1 MSPKRIIF
9 VATGI
14 FAGIG
19 ILVSIVIIAI
29 NGGFSG
35 ANEGGPSIFNPPTS
49 KDLWTLGSNIAD
61 GMNLTYSL
69 TSNTGD
75 DKANLIDSI
84 VSMRFHNMGD
94 KWNIDFKIQ
103 NGSNNNNNA
112 SEIHANISKNQ
123 LLMTDPITE
132 KDNKFLQPLEA
143 SVLAIR
149 DIAREPKY
157 LVVGAVWDKIFTG
170 SNTIDAK
177 IQSKD
182 TISTPAGMYD
192 VFSLQYKVGNSSST
206 IYINKDFPLPIKA
219 QVYGENGNLLY
230 DYELQSI
237 SR

>member
-1 MSPKRIIF
+1 
-9 VATGI
+9 
-14 FAGIG
+14 
-19 ILVSIVIIAI
+19 
-29 NGGFSG
+29 
-35 ANEGGPSIFNPPTS
+35 
-49 KDLWTLGSNIAD
+49 
-61 GMNLTYSL
+61 
-69 TSNTGD
+69 
-75 DKANLIDSI
+75 
-84 VSMRFHNMGD
+84 HNMGE

-103 NGSNNNNNA
+103 NGSNSNA

-132 KDNKFLQPLEA
+132 KDNKFLQPIEA

-182 TISTPAGMYD
+182 SISTPAGMYD
-192 VFSLQYKVGNSSST
+192 VFSLQYKVGNSSSI
-206 IYINKDFPLPIKA
+206 IYINKDLPLPVKA

>member
-19 ILVSIVIIAI
+19 ILVSVVIIAI

-35 ANEGGPSIFNPPTS
+35 EGPSILNPPTS

-75 DKANLIDSI
+75 DKANLTDSI
-84 VSMRFHNMGD
+84 VSMRFHNMGE

-103 NGSNNNNNA
+103 NGSNNNNV

-132 KDNKFLQPLEA
+132 KDNKFLQPIEA

-182 TISTPAGMYD
+182 TISTPAGIYD
-192 VFSLQYKVGNSSST
+192 VFSLQYKVGNSSSI
-206 IYINKDFPLPIKA
+206 IYINKDLPLPVKA
-219 QVYGENGNLLY
+219 QVYDENGNLLY
-230 DYELQSI
+230 DYELQSV

>member
-1 MSPKRIIF
+1 MTPKRIIF
-9 VATGI
+9 LASGI

-19 ILVSIVIIAI
+19 ILVSVVIIAI

-35 ANEGGPSIFNPPTS
+35 AGPSIFNPPTS

-61 GMNLTYSL
+61 GLNLTYSL
-69 TSNTGD
+69 TSSTAD

-84 VSMRFHNMGD
+84 VSMRFHNMGE
-94 KWNIDFKIQ
+94 KWNIDFRIQ

-112 SEIHANISKNQ
+112 SEIHADYSKNQ
-123 LLMTDPITE
+123 LLRTDPITE
-132 KDNKFLQPLEA
+132 QDNKFLQPVEA

-182 TISTPAGMYD
+182 TISTPAGKYD
-192 VFSLQYKVGNSSST
+192 IYSLQYKVGNSLST
-206 IYINKDFPLPIKA
+206 IYINKDLPLPIKA
-219 QVYGENGNLLY
+219 QVYGDNGKLLY
-230 DYELQSI
+230 YYELQSI

>member
-1 MSPKRIIF
+1 MSPIRIIF
-9 VATGI
+9 VAAGI

-19 ILVSIVIIAI
+19 ILVSVVIIAI

-35 ANEGGPSIFNPPTS
+35 EGPSIFNPPTS

-75 DKANLIDSI
+75 DKANLTDST
-84 VSMRFHNMGD
+84 VSMRFHNMGE

-103 NGSNNNNNA
+103 NGSNSNA

-132 KDNKFLQPLEA
+132 QDNKFLQPVEA
-143 SVLAIR
+143 SILAIR

-192 VFSLQYKVGNSSST
+192 VFSLQYKVGNSSSI
-206 IYINKDFPLPIKA
+206 IYINKDLPLPIKA

>member
-19 ILVSIVIIAI
+19 ILVSVVIIAI

-35 ANEGGPSIFNPPTS
+35 EGPSILNPPTS

-75 DKANLIDSI
+75 DKANLTDSI
-84 VSMRFHNMGD
+84 VSMRFHNMGE

-132 KDNKFLQPLEA
+132 KDNKFLQPVEA

-206 IYINKDFPLPIKA
+206 IYINKDLPLPIKA

>member
-35 ANEGGPSIFNPPTS
+35 EGPSILNPPTS

-75 DKANLIDSI
+75 DKANLTDSI

-206 IYINKDFPLPIKA
+206 IYINKDLPLPIKA

>member
-1 MSPKRIIF
+1 MSPKRTIF

-14 FAGIG
+14 FAGVG
-19 ILVSIVIIAI
+19 ILVSVVIIAI

-35 ANEGGPSIFNPPTS
+35 AGPSIFNPPTS

-69 TSNTGD
+69 TSSIGN

-84 VSMRFHNMGD
+84 VTMRFHNMGD

-103 NGSNNNNNA
+103 NGSNNNNVT
-112 SEIHANISKNQ
+112 EIHANFSKNQ
-123 LLMTDPITE
+123 LLMTNPITE
-132 KDNKFLQPLEA
+132 QDNKFLQPVEA

-182 TISTPAGMYD
+182 SISTPAGRYD
-192 VFSLQYKVGNSSST
+192 VFSLQYKIGNSLST
-206 IYINKDFPLPIKA
+206 IYIDKDLPLPIKA
-219 QVYGENGNLLY
+219 QVYGENGTLLY

>member
-1 MSPKRIIF
+1 
-9 VATGI
+9 
-14 FAGIG
+14 
-19 ILVSIVIIAI
+19 
-29 NGGFSG
+29 
-35 ANEGGPSIFNPPTS
+35 
-49 KDLWTLGSNIAD
+49 
-61 GMNLTYSL
+61 MNLTYTV
-69 TSNTGD
+69 TSTTGD
-75 DKANLIDSI
+75 DRANLIDSI
-84 VSMRFHNMGD
+84 VSMRFHNRGE

-103 NGSNNNNNA
+103 NGSNSNA

-157 LVVGAVWDKIFTG
+157 LVVGAVWDKILTG

-192 VFSLQYKVGNSSST
+192 VFSLQYKVGNSSSI
-206 IYINKDFPLPIKA
+206 IYINKDLPLPIKA

>member
-1 MSPKRIIF
+1 MSPKRTIF
-9 VATGI
+9 IATGI

-19 ILVSIVIIAI
+19 ILASIVIIAI

-35 ANEGGPSIFNPPTS
+35 AGPSIFNPPTS
-49 KDLWTLGSNIAD
+49 KDLWTLGSNIVD
-61 GMNLTYSL
+61 GMNLTYSV
-69 TSNTGD
+69 TSSTGEA
-75 DKANLIDSI
+75 KANLIDSI

-94 KWNIDFKIQ
+94 KWNINFKIQ
-103 NGSNNNNNA
+103 NGSNNNNV
-112 SEIHANISKNQ
+112 SEIHASFSKNQ
-123 LLMTDPITE
+123 LLITDPITE
-132 KDNKFLQPLEA
+132 QDNKFLQPVEA

-182 TISTPAGMYD
+182 TISTPAGTYD
-192 VFSLQYKVGNSSST
+192 VFSLQYKVGNSLST
-206 IYINKDFPLPIKA
+206 IYINKDLPLPIKA
-219 QVYGENGNLLY
+219 QVYGENGTLLY

>member
-1 MSPKRIIF
+1 MSPKRTIF

-14 FAGIG
+14 FAGVG
-19 ILVSIVIIAI
+19 ILVSVVIIAI

-35 ANEGGPSIFNPPTS
+35 AGPSIFNPPTS

-69 TSNTGD
+69 TSSIGN

-103 NGSNNNNNA
+103 NGSNNNNV
-112 SEIHANISKNQ
+112 SKIHANFSKNQ
-123 LLMTDPITE
+123 LLMTNPITE
-132 KDNKFLQPLEA
+132 QDNKFLQPVEA

-206 IYINKDFPLPIKA
+206 IYINKDLPLPIKA
-219 QVYGENGNLLY
+219 QVYGENGTLLY

>member
-1 MSPKRIIF
+1 MTPKRIIF
-9 VATGI
+9 LASGTL
-14 FAGIG
+14 AAMG
-19 ILVSIVIIAI
+19 ILVSIVIIVI
-29 NGGFSG
+29 NGDFSG
-35 ANEGGPSIFNPPTS
+35 SGNGPSIFNPPTS

-61 GMNLTYSL
+61 GTNLTYSL
-69 TSNTGD
+69 TSSTVD

-103 NGSNNNNNA
+103 NGSNNDNNV
-112 SEIHANISKNQ
+112 SEIHVDYSKNQ
-123 LLMTDPITE
+123 LLRTDPITE
-132 KDNKFLQPLEA
+132 QHNKFLQPVEA

-170 SNTIDAK
+170 SNTIDKK

-182 TISTPAGMYD
+182 TISTPAGTYD
-192 VFSLQYKVGNSSST
+192 VFSLQYKVGNSLSI
-206 IYINKDFPLPIKA
+206 IYINKDLPLPIKA
-219 QVYGENGNLLY
+219 QVYGDNDKLLY
-230 DYELQSI
+230 EYELQSI

>member
-1 MSPKRIIF
+1 MSPKRTIF
-9 VATGI
+9 IATGI

-19 ILVSIVIIAI
+19 ILVSVVIIAI

-35 ANEGGPSIFNPPTS
+35 AGGPSIFNPPTS

-61 GMNLTYSL
+61 GMNLTYSV
-69 TSNTGD
+69 TSSTAD
-75 DKANLIDSI
+75 AKANLIDSI
-84 VSMRFHNMGD
+84 VSMRFHNMGE
-94 KWNIDFKIQ
+94 KWNIDFRIQ
-103 NGSNNNNNA
+103 NGSNNNNA
-112 SEIHANISKNQ
+112 SEIHTNYSKNQ
-123 LLMTDPITE
+123 LLRTDPITE
-132 KDNKFLQPLEA
+132 QDNKFLQPVEA

-182 TISTPAGMYD
+182 TISTPAGTYD
-192 VFSLQYKVGNSSST
+192 VYSLQYKVGNSLST
-206 IYINKDFPLPIKA
+206 IYINKDLPLPIKA
-219 QVYGENGNLLY
+219 QVYGDNNKLLY
-230 DYELQSI
+230 EYELQRI

>member
-19 ILVSIVIIAI
+19 ILVSVVIIAI

-35 ANEGGPSIFNPPTS
+35 EGPSLFNPPAS

-61 GMNLTYSL
+61 GMNLTYTV
-69 TSNTGD
+69 TSSPGD
-75 DKANLIDSI
+75 DRANLIDSI
-84 VSMRFHNMGD
+84 VSMRFHNMGE
-94 KWNIDFKIQ
+94 KWNVDFKIQ
-103 NGSNNNNNA
+103 NGSNNNNVT
-112 SEIHANISKNQ
+112 EIHANFSKNQ
-123 LLMTDPITE
+123 LLMTNPITE
-132 KDNKFLQPLEA
+132 QDNKFLQPVEA

-182 TISTPAGMYD
+182 SISTPAGRYD
-192 VFSLQYKVGNSSST
+192 VFSLQYKIGNSLST
-206 IYINKDFPLPIKA
+206 IYIDKDLPLPIKA
-219 QVYGENGNLLY
+219 QVYGENGTLLY

>member
-19 ILVSIVIIAI
+19 ILVSVVIIAI

-35 ANEGGPSIFNPPTS
+35 EGPSILNPPTS

-75 DKANLIDSI
+75 DKANLTDSI
-84 VSMRFHNMGD
+84 VSMRFHNMGE

-103 NGSNNNNNA
+103 NGSNNNNA

-132 KDNKFLQPLEA
+132 KDNKFLQPIEA

-192 VFSLQYKVGNSSST
+192 VFSLQYKVGNSSSI
-206 IYINKDFPLPIKA
+206 IYINKDLPLPIKA

>member
-19 ILVSIVIIAI
+19 ILVSVVIIAI

-35 ANEGGPSIFNPPTS
+35 EGPSILNPPTS

-75 DKANLIDSI
+75 DKANLTDSI
-84 VSMRFHNMGD
+84 VSMRFHNMGE

-103 NGSNNNNNA
+103 NGSNSNA

-206 IYINKDFPLPIKA
+206 IYINKDLPLPIKA

>member
-19 ILVSIVIIAI
+19 ILVSVVIIAI

-35 ANEGGPSIFNPPTS
+35 EGPSILNPPTS

-75 DKANLIDSI
+75 DKANLTDSI
-84 VSMRFHNMGD
+84 VSMRFHNMGE

-103 NGSNNNNNA
+103 NGSNNNNV

-132 KDNKFLQPLEA
+132 KDNKFLQPVEA

-192 VFSLQYKVGNSSST
+192 VFSLQYKVGNSSSI
-206 IYINKDFPLPIKA
+206 IYINKDLPLPIKA

>member
-35 ANEGGPSIFNPPTS
+35 EGPSILNPPTS

-75 DKANLIDSI
+75 DKANLTDSI
-84 VSMRFHNMGD
+84 VSMRFHNMGE

-103 NGSNNNNNA
+103 NGSNSNA

-132 KDNKFLQPLEA
+132 KDNKFLQPIEA

-182 TISTPAGMYD
+182 TISTPAGRYD
-192 VFSLQYKVGNSSST
+192 VFSLQYKVGNSSSI
-206 IYINKDFPLPIKA
+206 IYINKDLPLPIKA

>member
-19 ILVSIVIIAI
+19 ILVSVVIIAI

-35 ANEGGPSIFNPPTS
+35 EGPSILNPPTS

-132 KDNKFLQPLEA
+132 KDNKFLQPVEA

-206 IYINKDFPLPIKA
+206 IYINKDLPLPVKA

>member
-1 MSPKRIIF
+1 MSPKRTIF

-14 FAGIG
+14 FAGVG
-19 ILVSIVIIAI
+19 ILVSVVIIAI

-35 ANEGGPSIFNPPTS
+35 AGPSIFNPPTS

-61 GMNLTYSL
+61 GMNLTYTV
-69 TSNTGD
+69 TSSTGD
-75 DKANLIDSI
+75 DRANLIDSI
-84 VSMRFHNMGD
+84 VSMRFHDTGE

-103 NGSNNNNNA
+103 NGSNSNV
-112 SEIHANISKNQ
+112 SKIHANFSKNQ
-123 LLMTDPITE
+123 LLMTNPITE
-132 KDNKFLQPLEA
+132 QDNKLLQPVEA

-182 TISTPAGMYD
+182 SISTPAGIYD
-192 VFSLQYKVGNSSST
+192 VFSLQYKIGNSLST
-206 IYINKDFPLPIKA
+206 IYIDKDLPLPIKA
-219 QVYGENGNLLY
+219 QVYGENGTLLY

>member
-1 MSPKRIIF
+1 MSPKRTIF
-9 VATGI
+9 VASGI
-14 FAGIG
+14 FAGVG
-19 ILVSIVIIAI
+19 ILVSVVIIAI

-35 ANEGGPSIFNPPTS
+35 TNEGGPSIFNPPTS

-75 DKANLIDSI
+75 DKANLTDSI
-84 VSMRFHNMGD
+84 VSMRFHNMGE

-103 NGSNNNNNA
+103 NGSNNNNV

-132 KDNKFLQPLEA
+132 KDNKFLQPVEA

-170 SNTIDAK
+170 TNTIDAK

-182 TISTPAGMYD
+182 SISTPAGMYD

-206 IYINKDFPLPIKA
+206 IYINKDLPLPVKA

>member
-35 ANEGGPSIFNPPTS
+35 ANEGGPSIFNPPAS

-69 TSNTGD
+69 TSSIGN

-206 IYINKDFPLPIKA
+206 IYINKDLPLPVKA

>member
-14 FAGIG
+14 FAGVG
-19 ILVSIVIIAI
+19 ILVSVVIIAI

-35 ANEGGPSIFNPPTS
+35 AGPSIFNPPTS

-69 TSNTGD
+69 TSSIGN
-75 DKANLIDSI
+75 DKANFIDSI

-103 NGSNNNNNA
+103 NGSNNNNVT
-112 SEIHANISKNQ
+112 EIHANFSKNQ
-123 LLMTDPITE
+123 LLMTNPITE
-132 KDNKFLQPLEA
+132 QDNKFLQPVEA

-182 TISTPAGMYD
+182 SISTPAGRYD
-192 VFSLQYKVGNSSST
+192 VFSLQYKIGNSLST
-206 IYINKDFPLPIKA
+206 IYIDKDLPLPIKA
-219 QVYGENGNLLY
+219 QVYGENGTLLY

>member
-1 MSPKRIIF
+1 MSPIRIIF
-9 VATGI
+9 VAAGI

-19 ILVSIVIIAI
+19 ILVSVVIIAI

-35 ANEGGPSIFNPPTS
+35 EGPSILNPPTS

-75 DKANLIDSI
+75 DKANLTDSI
-84 VSMRFHNMGD
+84 VSMRFHNMGE
-94 KWNIDFKIQ
+94 KWNIYFKIQ
-103 NGSNNNNNA
+103 NGSNSNA

-132 KDNKFLQPLEA
+132 KDNKFLQPIEA

-157 LVVGAVWDKIFTG
+157 LVVGAVWDKIYTG

-206 IYINKDFPLPIKA
+206 IYINKGLPLPIKA

-230 DYELQSI
+230 D
-237 SR
+237 

>member
-19 ILVSIVIIAI
+19 ILVSVVIIAI

-35 ANEGGPSIFNPPTS
+35 EGPSIFNPPTS
-49 KDLWTLGSNIAD
+49 KDLWTLGSNIVD

-69 TSNTGD
+69 TSSTAD
-75 DKANLIDSI
+75 DKANLLDSI
-84 VSMRFHNMGD
+84 VSMRFSNMGE

-103 NGSNNNNNA
+103 NGSNNNNNV
-112 SEIHANISKNQ
+112 SEIHANVSKNQ
-123 LLMTDPITE
+123 LLSTNPITE
-132 KDNKFLQPLEA
+132 QDNKFLQPVEA
-143 SVLAIR
+143 SILAIR

-157 LVVGAVWDKIFTG
+157 LVVGAVWDRIFTG

-177 IQSKD
+177 IKSKD
-182 TISTPAGMYD
+182 TISTPAGSFD
-192 VFSLQYKVGNSSST
+192 VYSLQYKVGNSSST
-206 IYINKDFPLPIKA
+206 IYINKDLPLPIKA
-219 QVYGENGNLLY
+219 QVYGDNDKLLY
-230 DYELQSI
+230 EYELQSI

>member
-35 ANEGGPSIFNPPTS
+35 EGPSILNPPTS

-103 NGSNNNNNA
+103 NGSNNNNV

-219 QVYGENGNLLY
+219 QVYSENGNLLY

>member
-1 MSPKRIIF
+1 MSPKRTIF
-9 VATGI
+9 IATGI

-19 ILVSIVIIAI
+19 ILVSVVIIAI

-35 ANEGGPSIFNPPTS
+35 AGGPSIFNPPTS

-61 GMNLTYSL
+61 GMNLTYSV
-69 TSNTGD
+69 TSSTGEA
-75 DKANLIDSI
+75 KANLIDSI
-84 VSMRFHNMGD
+84 VSMRFHDTGE

-103 NGSNNNNNA
+103 NGSNSNVTEINA
-112 SEIHANISKNQ
+112 NFSKNQ
-123 LLMTDPITE
+123 LLMTNPITE
-132 KDNKFLQPLEA
+132 QGNKFLQPVQA

-170 SNTIDAK
+170 SKTIDAK

-182 TISTPAGMYD
+182 TISTPAGTYD
-192 VFSLQYKVGNSSST
+192 VFSLQYKVGNSLST
-206 IYINKDFPLPIKA
+206 IYMDKDLPLPIKA
-219 QVYGENGNLLY
+219 QVYGENGTLLY